1 MSKEY
6 KNKNG
11 FTIVELIIVMAIIAI
26 LILMAVPTYKK
37 YMSEAKELQYRANVE
52 TVTKAIMMFQAQ
64 NPDLEKN
71 YQEYTTE
78 TEYDEWMG
86 LTYIRP
92 EFLQP
97 YIQGDVII
105 TDDEMQVM
113 YDGYVRVEYTAR
125 RPNENYNFEIQVGG
139 SYHDRPEGKEYGRY
153 YYDEKK

>member
-1 MSKEY
+1 MRKKY

-11 FTIVELIIVMAIIAI
+11 FTIVELIIVMAIIAV

-37 YMSEAKELQYRANVE
+37 YIRDAKELQYRANVE
-52 TVTKAIMMFQAQ
+52 TVTKAIMMFQVQ
-64 NPDLEKN
+64 NPDFEKN
-71 YQEYTTE
+71 YREYTSQTD
-78 TEYDEWMG
+78 YDEWMG

-105 TDDEMQVM
+105 TDDEMQEM
-113 YDGYVRVEYTAR
+113 YDGYVRVEYTAI
-125 RPNENYNFEIQVGG
+125 RPEENYKFEIQVGG

-153 YYDEKK
+153 YYGEKE